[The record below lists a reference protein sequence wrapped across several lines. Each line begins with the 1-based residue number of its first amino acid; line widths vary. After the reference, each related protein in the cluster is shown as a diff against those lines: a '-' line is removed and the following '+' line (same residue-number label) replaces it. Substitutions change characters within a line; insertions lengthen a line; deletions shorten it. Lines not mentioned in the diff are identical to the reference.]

1 MDAIRNLSQTLC
13 KPLLLYITFVSALIL
28 YDITQLDSR
37 AALKNTLFLAA
48 GSALIYFLCNSGFEI
63 VAWFLLALPPF
74 FFVALLALLV
84 ITQILKTTVVEDNG
98 TSGLSNWRN
107 FFGFKSP
114 EERALEHVEQDVE
127 RALGATASSC
137 AQAVT
142 EPIKK
147 IQMWKLT
154 PLPPVTVQSVA
165 CPSCNSMS
173 TSS

>member
-1 MDAIRNLSQTLC
+1 MDVIRGLTQSLC

-28 YDITQLDSR
+28 YDITQFDSR
-37 AALKNTLFLAA
+37 AVLKNTLFLAA
-48 GSALIYFLCNSGFEI
+48 GSALIYFLCNAGFEI

-84 ITQILKTTVVEDNG
+84 ITQILKTRVIDDDGSN
-98 TSGLSNWRN
+98 GLSNWRN

-114 EERALEHVEQDVE
+114 EEAALEHVERDVE
-127 RALGATASSC
+127 QALGATAEKC
-137 AQAVT
+137 AQAVA

-165 CPSCNSMS
+165 CPSCNSVS

>member
-1 MDAIRNLSQTLC
+1 MDAIRGLTQSLC

-28 YDITQLDSR
+28 YNITQLDTRS
-37 AALKNTLFLAA
+37 ALKNTLFLAV
-48 GSALIYFLCNSGFEI
+48 GSGLIYLLCNMGFEI
-63 VAWFLLALPPF
+63 VAWFMLAIPPF

-84 ITQILKTTVVEDNG
+84 ITQILKTTVIEDDG
-98 TSGLSNWRN
+98 TSGLGNWRN

-114 EERALEHVEQDVE
+114 EESALEHVERDVE
-127 RALGATASSC
+127 RVLGATANKC
-137 AQAVT
+137 AEAIA

-165 CPSCNSMS
+165 CPSCNSVS

>member
-1 MDAIRNLSQTLC
+1 MDVIRGLTQSLC

-28 YDITQLDSR
+28 YDITQFDSR
-37 AALKNTLFLAA
+37 AVLKNTLFLAA
-48 GSALIYFLCNSGFEI
+48 GSALIYFLCNAGFEI

-84 ITQILKTTVVEDNG
+84 ITQILKTRVIDDDG
-98 TSGLSNWRN
+98 TNGLSNWRN

-114 EERALEHVEQDVE
+114 EEAALEHVERDVE
-127 RALGATASSC
+127 QALGATAEKC
-137 AQAVT
+137 AQAVA

-165 CPSCNSMS
+165 CPSCNSVS